1 MPKAR
6 KKKEQPLGPVATRF
20 SEYLDTGLHEFD
32 KCFQD
37 FAPYYV
43 QHPDL
48 GKGLLFSQSPVDKD
62 SDQALKDSF
71 TGLPVAKTFDDYKI
85 LAKLDPEQVYKQ
97 GYKNNA
103 DVYRFRTVDFDPKK
117 FADNLGL
124 NDVDGRA
131 ALEVALEGTGTKIKD
146 IERFLDIAEKSADS
160 FFIKAVS

>member
-6 KKKEQPLGPVATRF
+6 KKKQEPLGPVATRF

-62 SDQALKDSF
+62 ADQALKDSLIVCEDGIAF
-71 TGLPVAKTFDDYKI
+71 TTSMDNSKEAKVGILFNNEQPPEKVVLLVLAAMVRKKPVQPYF
-85 LAKLDPEQVYKQ
+85 
-97 GYKNNA
+97 
-103 DVYRFRTVDFDPKK
+103 
-117 FADNLGL
+117 
-124 NDVDGRA
+124 
-131 ALEVALEGTGTKIKD
+131 
-146 IERFLDIAEKSADS
+146 
-160 FFIKAVS
+160 

>member
-6 KKKEQPLGPVATRF
+6 KKKQEPLGPVATRF

-62 SDQALKDSF
+62 SDQALKDSLIVCEDGIAF
-71 TGLPVAKTFDDYKI
+71 TTSMDNSKEAKVGI
-85 LAKLDPEQVYKQ
+85 LFNNEQPPEKVVLLVLAAMVRKKPLQPYFCDCCKEEEEEDRPIF
-97 GYKNNA
+97 G
-103 DVYRFRTVDFDPKK
+103 DFTTTCEPD
-117 FADNLGL
+117 
-124 NDVDGRA
+124 
-131 ALEVALEGTGTKIKD
+131 
-146 IERFLDIAEKSADS
+146 
-160 FFIKAVS
+160 

>member
-6 KKKEQPLGPVATRF
+6 KKKQEPLGPVATRF

-62 SDQALKDSF
+62 ADQALKDSLIVCEDGIAF
-71 TGLPVAKTFDDYKI
+71 TTSMDNSKEAKVGILFNNELPPEKVVLLV
-85 LAKLDPEQVYKQ
+85 LAAMVRKKPLQPYFCDCCKEEEEEDRPIF
-97 GYKNNA
+97 G
-103 DVYRFRTVDFDPKK
+103 DFTTTCEPD
-117 FADNLGL
+117 
-124 NDVDGRA
+124 
-131 ALEVALEGTGTKIKD
+131 
-146 IERFLDIAEKSADS
+146 
-160 FFIKAVS
+160 

>member
-6 KKKEQPLGPVATRF
+6 KKKQEPLGPVAKRF

-62 SDQALKDSF
+62 ADQALKDSLIVCEDGIAF
-71 TGLPVAKTFDDYKI
+71 TTSMDKSKEAKVGI
-85 LAKLDPEQVYKQ
+85 LFNNEQPPEKVVLLVLAAMVRKKPLQPYFCDCCKEEEEKDRPIF
-97 GYKNNA
+97 G
-103 DVYRFRTVDFDPKK
+103 DFTTTCEPD
-117 FADNLGL
+117 
-124 NDVDGRA
+124 
-131 ALEVALEGTGTKIKD
+131 
-146 IERFLDIAEKSADS
+146 
-160 FFIKAVS
+160 

>member
-6 KKKEQPLGPVATRF
+6 KKKQEPFGPVATRF

-62 SDQALKDSF
+62 SDQALKDSLIVCEDGIAF
-71 TGLPVAKTFDDYKI
+71 TTSMDNSKEAKVGI
-85 LAKLDPEQVYKQ
+85 LFNNEQPPEKVVLLVL
-97 GYKNNA
+97 A
-103 DVYRFRTVDFDPKK
+103 AMVRKK
-117 FADNLGL
+117 PLQPYFCDCCK
-124 NDVDGRA
+124 
-131 ALEVALEGTGTKIKD
+131 E
-146 IERFLDIAEKSADS
+146 
-160 FFIKAVS
+160 

>member
-6 KKKEQPLGPVATRF
+6 KKKQEPLGPVATRF

-62 SDQALKDSF
+62 SDQALKDSLIVCEDGIAF
-71 TGLPVAKTFDDYKI
+71 TTSMDNSKEAKVGI
-85 LAKLDPEQVYKQ
+85 LFNNEQPPEKVVLLVLASMVRKKPLQPYFCDCCKEEEEEDRPIF
-97 GYKNNA
+97 G
-103 DVYRFRTVDFDPKK
+103 DFTTTCEPD
-117 FADNLGL
+117 
-124 NDVDGRA
+124 
-131 ALEVALEGTGTKIKD
+131 
-146 IERFLDIAEKSADS
+146 
-160 FFIKAVS
+160 

>member
-6 KKKEQPLGPVATRF
+6 KKKQEPLGPVATRF

-62 SDQALKDSF
+62 ADQALKDSLIVCEDGIAF
-71 TGLPVAKTFDDYKI
+71 TTSMDNSKEAKVGI
-85 LAKLDPEQVYKQ
+85 LFNNEQPPEKVVLLVLAAMVRKKPLQPYFCDCCKEDEEEDRPIF
-97 GYKNNA
+97 G
-103 DVYRFRTVDFDPKK
+103 DFTTTCEPD
-117 FADNLGL
+117 
-124 NDVDGRA
+124 
-131 ALEVALEGTGTKIKD
+131 
-146 IERFLDIAEKSADS
+146 
-160 FFIKAVS
+160 

>member
-6 KKKEQPLGPVATRF
+6 KKKQEPLGPVATRF

-62 SDQALKDSF
+62 SDQALKDSLIVCEDGIAF
-71 TGLPVAKTFDDYKI
+71 TTSMDNSKEAKFGI
-85 LAKLDPEQVYKQ
+85 LFNNEQ
-97 GYKNNA
+97 
-103 DVYRFRTVDFDPKK
+103 PP
-117 FADNLGL
+117 
-124 NDVDGRA
+124 
-131 ALEVALEGTGTKIKD
+131 
-146 IERFLDIAEKSADS
+146 
-160 FFIKAVS
+160 

>member
-6 KKKEQPLGPVATRF
+6 KKKQEPLGPVATRF

-62 SDQALKDSF
+62 SDQALKDSLIVCEDGIAF
-71 TGLPVAKTFDDYKI
+71 TTSMDNSKEAKVGILFNNEQPPEKVVLLVLAAMVRKKPLQPYFCDCCKEEEEDEEEFGLCD
-85 LAKLDPEQVYKQ
+85 E
-97 GYKNNA
+97 
-103 DVYRFRTVDFDPKK
+103 R
-117 FADNLGL
+117 
-124 NDVDGRA
+124 GRP
-131 ALEVALEGTGTKIKD
+131 L
-146 IERFLDIAEKSADS
+146 
-160 FFIKAVS
+160 

>member
-6 KKKEQPLGPVATRF
+6 KKKQEPLGPVAKRF

-62 SDQALKDSF
+62 ADQALKDSLIVCEDGIAF
-71 TGLPVAKTFDDYKI
+71 TTSMDNSKEAKVGILFNNEQPPEKVVLLVLAAMVRKKPLQPYFCDCCKEEKEDEEEFGLCD
-85 LAKLDPEQVYKQ
+85 E
-97 GYKNNA
+97 
-103 DVYRFRTVDFDPKK
+103 R
-117 FADNLGL
+117 
-124 NDVDGRA
+124 GRP
-131 ALEVALEGTGTKIKD
+131 L
-146 IERFLDIAEKSADS
+146 
-160 FFIKAVS
+160 

>member
-6 KKKEQPLGPVATRF
+6 KKKQEPLGPVATRF

-62 SDQALKDSF
+62 SDQALKDSLIVCEDGIAF
-71 TGLPVAKTFDDYKI
+71 TTSMDNSKEAKVVI
-85 LAKLDPEQVYKQ
+85 LFNNEQPPEKVVLLVLAAMVRKKPLQPYFCDCCKEEEEEDRPIF
-97 GYKNNA
+97 G
-103 DVYRFRTVDFDPKK
+103 DFTTTCEPD
-117 FADNLGL
+117 
-124 NDVDGRA
+124 
-131 ALEVALEGTGTKIKD
+131 
-146 IERFLDIAEKSADS
+146 
-160 FFIKAVS
+160 